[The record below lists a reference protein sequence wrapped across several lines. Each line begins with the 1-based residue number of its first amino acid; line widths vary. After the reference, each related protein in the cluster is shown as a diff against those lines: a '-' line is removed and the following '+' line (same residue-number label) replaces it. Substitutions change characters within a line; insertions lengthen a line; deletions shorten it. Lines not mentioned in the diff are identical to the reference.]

1 MIRMMDLRKSNTF
14 LIILLCTISILIAG
28 CADQQQNEDNNI
40 NENETQAKIVE
51 IAQTFGP
58 SDSLDPSSRWVGWYV
73 REAGLYETLFS
84 YDENME
90 MIPELATG
98 YEAIN
103 DTAWQ
108 IALRENV
115 TFHDGTPMTSE
126 AVVYSINRVQDPDNT
141 RSSQY
146 DFIEDV
152 QALDDY
158 TVLITTEKPYAPAI
172 ASLTDPIVSIVNPE
186 ATDLAVSPCGTGPY
200 AFESF
205 EPGIELVVKKNNN
218 YWSGQPQLD
227 VAVFNY
233 VSDPVTRSLKL
244 EGGDVQIADGIP
256 PAEVARLDAKDGITI
271 YNEETMRTGFMYVNT
286 RKAPLDDVRVRQAI
300 NHAINREQVIDA
312 ALEGVGG
319 SPAVG
324 VFPSLFSWSA
334 NEQLDPYDHNP
345 EKALEMLAQAGIED
359 EDGDGTLD
367 YAGEPFSLNIKTYA
381 SRPEMKP
388 AAEAMAAQF
397 REIGIESEAIILESG
412 ALSADMSDGNY
423 DLGLYAWGVAPTG
436 DPDYFLSQ
444 HFASDSKYAG
454 WTGYSNENVDEWLEL
469 GRTTMDNDQRLEY
482 YNNIQREVFEDCPEI
497 FVFYYRKTVGTSDEI
512 QGFTIYPNEITFLTE
527 DVRLE

>member
-1 MIRMMDLRKSNTF
+1 MDLRKNNTY
-14 LIILLCTISILIAG
+14 LIILLCTISILFAG
-28 CADQQQNEDNNI
+28 CADQQQNEENNI
-40 NENETQAKIVE
+40 NESQERAIQ

-58 SDSLDPSSRWVGWYV
+58 ADSLDASYKWVGWYV
-73 REAGLYETLFS
+73 RQAGLYETLFS

-90 MIPELATG
+90 LIPELATG
-98 YEAIN
+98 YEAVNNTVWKI
-103 DTAWQ
+103 T
-108 IALRENV
+108 LRENV
-115 TFHDGTPMTSE
+115 AFHDGTPMTSD
-126 AVVYSINRVQDPDNT
+126 AVVYSINRVRDPNNT

-152 QALDDY
+152 SALNDH
-158 TVLITTEKPYAPAI
+158 TVLITTKKPYAPTI

-186 ATDLAVSPCGTGPY
+186 ASDLAASPSGTGPY
-200 AFESF
+200 EFESF
-205 EPGIELVVKKNNN
+205 EPGIELVVKKNTD
-218 YWSGQPQLD
+218 YWGDEPQLD

-256 PAEVARLDAKDGITI
+256 PAEVARLDAKDDINI
-271 YNEETMRTGFMYVNT
+271 HNEETMRTGFMYVNT
-286 RKAPLDDVRVRQAI
+286 RKAPLDDINVRKAI
-300 NHAINREQVIDA
+300 NHAIDREQVIDA

-334 NEQLDPYDHNP
+334 NDQLDPYEHNP
-345 EKALEMLAQAGIED
+345 EKALGMLAQAGIED
-359 EDGDGTLD
+359 VDGDGTLD
-367 YAGEPFSLNIKTYA
+367 YAGETFALNIKTYA

-388 AAEAMAAQF
+388 AAEAMAAQL

-412 ALSADMSDGNY
+412 ALSADMSNGNY

-454 WTGYSNENVDEWLEL
+454 WTGYSNENVDEWLEM

-482 YNNIQREVFEDCPEI
+482 YNNIQKQVFEECPEI
-497 FVFYYRKTVGTSDEI
+497 FVFYYRKTVGTSEEV
-512 QGFTIYPNEITFLTE
+512 QGFAIYPNEITFLTE